1 MDQPKPLDGLF
12 KGKLFRIPDYQRGY
26 AWGREQWDAFWDDL
40 TNLPDRRS
48 HYTGVLT
55 LNEIPPAEVQQ
66 DTKEFWLVDD
76 HSYKLYH
83 IVDGQQRLTT
93 FMLFLQA
100 FIELLRCLPDNHGQP
115 DDAIYLTDTLSIA
128 DVESKFL
135 FKVKPARVAG
145 EAFRTYKFGYT
156 VDNPSYEY
164 MRYRILGEEGAG
176 TISETFY
183 TLNLSNGKSY
193 FKERLRA
200 CHKEDGISSLQRI
213 YRTLTKRFLF
223 NEYIIKDE
231 FDVFVA
237 FETMN
242 NRGKTLSDLELLK
255 NRLIYLTTL
264 YSGTELDPAER
275 RNLRELIN
283 DAWKEVYFQLG
294 RNKLK
299 PLNDD
304 EFLRAHWMM
313 YFKYSRQTGRDYIKF
328 LLEEQFRPQRVHRKI
343 VPQVELEEAE
353 EQTSDAD
360 LEAADDNGP
369 DEVEGSEPIMTADLR
384 PNEIRDYVKSLKT
397 SSVHWFHT
405 FHPGMSDELAEQEVE
420 WIQRL
425 NRLGTSY
432 FRPLLMGILKNF
444 DDPLERI
451 GAFKAIER
459 FLFVVFR
466 LTQTRSNYRSS
477 EFSNAVRAIDRG
489 EMDLAELNERLRD
502 RMSFTFTDDG
512 HFASEDF
519 YLLLQKRFENGQGY
533 YGWSGLRYFLY
544 EYELELLADS
554 RQKKVD
560 WEDLLK
566 TPRDTIS
573 IEHIYP
579 QSETAAWKSAF
590 ASTPKE
596 ERKAY
601 RNSLGNLL
609 LLSSAINSS
618 LQNDAFVDKKKPRYT
633 RDGRSLRNG
642 YADGS
647 HSEIEVSRYE
657 VWGPEEIR
665 ERGIRL
671 LRFMERRWDFQL
683 ADDRA
688 REKLLFIG
696 NVDGEKPD
704 GEDAE

>member
-1 MDQPKPLDGLF
+1 MDEPKPLDSLF
-12 KGKLFRIPDYQRGY
+12 KEKLFRIPDYQRGY
-26 AWGREQWDAFWDDL
+26 AWGREQLDAFWEDL
-40 TNLPDRRS
+40 INLPTGRS

-55 LNEIPPAEVQQ
+55 LKEIPVSEVDE

-93 FMLFLQA
+93 FTLFLQA
-100 FIELLRCLPDNHGQP
+100 FIELLRSLPENEGQA

-128 DVESKFL
+128 AVENKFL
-135 FKVKPARVAG
+135 FEVKPAG

-164 MRYRILGEEGAG
+164 MRYRILGEVGGG
-176 TISETFY
+176 TVFETFY
-183 TLNLSNGKSY
+183 TLNLSNGKRY
-193 FKERLRA
+193 FKEQLRA
-200 CHKEDGISSLQRI
+200 WHKEEGIVGLQDL

-264 YSGTELDPAER
+264 YTDAELDSAER
-275 RNLRELIN
+275 RDLRDLIN

-294 RNKLK
+294 RNKSK

-304 EFLRAHWMM
+304 DFLRAHWMM
-313 YFKYSRQTGRDYIKF
+313 YFKFSRQTGRDYIKF
-328 LLEEQFRPQRVHRKI
+328 LLDERFAPQRVHRKI
-343 VPQVELEEAE
+343 FQSVELEEAE
-353 EQTSDAD
+353 EQTSEAD
-360 LEAADDNGP
+360 LEADDENRQEEIDSG
-369 DEVEGSEPIMTADLR
+369 EPMMVAELR
-384 PNEIRDYVKSLKT
+384 PNEIRDYVKSLKA
-397 SSVHWFHT
+397 SSVYWFCT
-405 FHPGMSDELAEQEVE
+405 FYPEMSDDLTRKETE

-425 NRLGTSY
+425 NRLGMAY
-432 FRPLLMGILKNF
+432 FRPLLMAILKKY
-444 DDPLERI
+444 DDPGQRLGI
-451 GAFKAIER
+451 FKEIER
-459 FLFVVFR
+459 FVFVVFR

-489 EMDLAELNERLRD
+489 DMDLAELKARLRN
-502 RMSFTFTDDG
+502 RMSFTFTGDG
-512 HFASEDF
+512 HFATDDF
-519 YLLLQKRFENGQGY
+519 YLLIQKKFENDQGY
-533 YGWSGLRYFLY
+533 YGWPGLRYFLY
-544 EYELELLADS
+544 EYELNLFSNS
-554 RQKKVD
+554 RQKKFD
-560 WEDLLK
+560 WTDLLK
-566 TPRDTIS
+566 TPKDSIS

-579 QSETAAWKSAF
+579 QSETAAWKPAF
-590 ASTPKE
+590 KGV
-596 ERKAY
+596 RKREQEMY

-618 LQNDAFVDKKKPRYT
+618 LQNDAFAEKKKPKSS
-633 RDGRSLRNG
+633 RDGTKLRNG

-647 HSEIEVSRYE
+647 HSEIEVSHCDD
-657 VWGPEEIR
+657 WGPKEIH

-671 LRFMERRWDFQL
+671 LKFMEKRWDIRFANNQ
-683 ADDRA
+683 A
-688 REKLLFIG
+688 REELLFIG
-696 NVDGEKPD
+696 SVDGEEISEGCP
-704 GEDAE
+704 E

>member
-1 MDQPKPLDGLF
+1 MDEPKPLDSLF
-12 KGKLFRIPDYQRGY
+12 KEKLFRIPDYQRGY
-26 AWGREQWDAFWDDL
+26 AWGREQLDAFWEDL
-40 TNLPDRRS
+40 INLPDGRS

-55 LNEIPPAEVQQ
+55 LKEIRSADVQQ
-66 DTKEFWLVDD
+66 DDKEFWLVDD

-93 FMLFLQA
+93 FTLFLQA
-100 FIELLRCLPDNHGQP
+100 FIELLRSLPENEGQA

-128 DVESKFL
+128 AVESKFL
-135 FKVKPARVAG
+135 FKVKPAG

-164 MRYRILGEEGAG
+164 MRYRILGEEGGG
-176 TISETFY
+176 TVFETFY
-183 TLNLSNGKSY
+183 TLNLSNGKRY

-200 CHKEDGISSLQRI
+200 CHKEEGISGLQGM
-213 YRTLTKRFLF
+213 YRTLTKRFLV

-264 YSGTELDPAER
+264 YADAELDPAER
-275 RNLRELIN
+275 RDLRNLIN

-294 RNKLK
+294 RNKSK

-304 EFLRAHWMM
+304 DFLRAHWMM
-313 YFKYSRQTGRDYIKF
+313 YFKFSRQTGRDYIKF
-328 LLEEQFRPQRVHRKI
+328 LLEEQFTPQRVHRKI
-343 VPQVELEEAE
+343 VQPVELEEAE

-360 LEAADDNGP
+360 LEADDESGL
-369 DEVEGSEPIMTADLR
+369 DEVESSEPMMVAELR
-384 PNEIRDYVKSLKT
+384 PNEIRDYVKSLKA
-397 SSVHWFHT
+397 SSVHWFRT
-405 FHPGMSDELAEQEVE
+405 FYPEMSDDLTQKEIE

-425 NRLGTSY
+425 NRLGMAY
-432 FRPLLMGILKNF
+432 FRPLLMAILKKC
-444 DDPLERI
+444 DDPGQRI
-451 GAFKAIER
+451 GTFKEIER
-459 FLFVVFR
+459 FVFVVFQ

-489 EMDLAELNERLRD
+489 DMDLAELKERLRN
-502 RMSFTFTDDG
+502 RMSFTFTDEG
-512 HFASEDF
+512 HFANEDF
-519 YLLLQKRFENGQGY
+519 YLLLKKKFENGQGY
-533 YGWSGLRYFLY
+533 YGWPGLRYFLY
-544 EYELELLADS
+544 EYELELLSSS

-560 WEDLLK
+560 WADLLK
-566 TPRDTIS
+566 TPKDKIS
-573 IEHIYP
+573 IEHIFP
-579 QSETAAWKSAF
+579 QSETVAWKPAF
-590 ASTPKE
+590 KSIRKQ
-596 ERKAY
+596 EREAY

-618 LQNDAFVDKKKPRYT
+618 LQNDAFAEKKKPKCN
-633 RDGRSLRNG
+633 RDGSKLRNG

-647 HSEIEVSRYE
+647 HSEIEVSHCE
-657 VWGPEEIR
+657 DWGPDEIR

-671 LRFMERRWDFQL
+671 IRFMEKRWDIRF
-683 ADDRA
+683 ADDQA

-696 NVDGEKPD
+696 SVDGEEPD
-704 GEDAE
+704 GEDSE

>member
-1 MDQPKPLDGLF
+1 MDEPKPLDSLF
-12 KGKLFRIPDYQRGY
+12 KEKLFRIPDYQRGY
-26 AWGREQWDAFWDDL
+26 AWRREQLDAFWEDL
-40 TNLPDRRS
+40 INLPNRRS

-55 LNEIPPAEVQQ
+55 LNEIPSAHVQQ
-66 DTKEFWLVDD
+66 DDKEFWLVDD

-93 FMLFLQA
+93 FTLFLQA
-100 FIELLRCLPDNHGQP
+100 FIEVLRSLPEYEDRA

-128 DVESKFL
+128 AVERKFL
-135 FKVKPARVAG
+135 FEVKPAG
-145 EAFRTYKFGYT
+145 EAFRTYKFGYA
-156 VDNPSYEY
+156 VDNPSDKY
-164 MRYRILGEEGAG
+164 MRYRILGEEGGG
-176 TISETFY
+176 TVSETFY
-183 TLNLSNGKSY
+183 TLNLGNGKHY

-200 CHKEDGISSLQRI
+200 WHKEEGISGLQRI
-213 YRTLTKRFLF
+213 YRALTKRFLF

-264 YSGTELDPAER
+264 YTEEELDPAER
-275 RNLRELIN
+275 KDLRHLIN

-294 RNKLK
+294 RNKSN

-304 EFLRAHWMM
+304 YFLRAHWTM
-313 YFKYSRQTGRDYIKF
+313 YFKYSRQTSRDYIKF
-328 LLEEQFRPQRVHRKI
+328 LLEEQFKPQRVHRKI
-343 VPQVELEEAE
+343 VHPVDLEETE

-360 LEAADDNGP
+360 LDAEDDNGL
-369 DEVEGSEPIMTADLR
+369 DEVESSEPIIMAELR
-384 PNEIRDYVKSLKT
+384 PSEIRDYVKSLKA

-405 FHPGMSDELAEQEVE
+405 FHPEMDDLSEKEIE

-425 NRLGTSY
+425 NRLGVSY
-432 FRPLLMGILKNF
+432 FRPLLMAILKKY
-444 DDPLERI
+444 DDPAERI
-451 GAFKAIER
+451 GAFQEIER
-459 FLFVVFR
+459 FRFVVFR
-466 LTQTRSNYRSS
+466 LTQARSNYRSS

-489 EMDLAELNERLRD
+489 EMGLAELKERLRN
-502 RMSFTFTDDG
+502 RTSFGF
-512 HFASEDF
+512 EDF
-519 YLLLQKRFENGQGY
+519 YLLLKKKFENGDGY
-533 YGWSGLRYFLY
+533 YGWSGLQYFLY
-544 EYELELLADS
+544 EYELELLSSS

-560 WEDLLK
+560 WNDLLK
-566 TPRDTIS
+566 TPRDKIS

-579 QSETAAWKSAF
+579 QSETDAWKPSF
-590 ASTPKE
+590 KSIRTE
-596 ERKAY
+596 EREKY

-618 LQNDAFVDKKKPRYT
+618 LQNDAFAEKKKPKFN
-633 RDGRSLRNG
+633 RDGSKLRNG

-647 HSEIEVSRYE
+647 HSEIEISHCDE
-657 VWGPEEIR
+657 WGPDEIR

-671 LRFMERRWDFQL
+671 IKFMEKRWDIHF
-683 ADDRA
+683 ADDQA

-696 NVDGEKPD
+696 SVDGEEPY
-704 GEDAE
+704 G